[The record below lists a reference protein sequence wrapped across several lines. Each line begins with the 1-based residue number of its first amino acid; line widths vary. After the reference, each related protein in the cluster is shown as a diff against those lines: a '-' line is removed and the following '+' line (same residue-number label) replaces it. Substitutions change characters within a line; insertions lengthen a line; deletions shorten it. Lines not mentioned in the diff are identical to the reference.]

1 MDHIADAIL
10 SHLFTSLKLTAAQ
23 IFILI
28 GPGLI
33 LASIMNLAAKNV
45 AVNAAR
51 VMGLRAYLGTFG
63 WLGTAVHE
71 LGHAAFCLVF
81 MHKITDMRLF
91 DPDPA
96 TGTLGY
102 VSHSYNRKSFY
113 QNAGNFFIG
122 IGPILL
128 GTVVIYGAARFLISD
143 AFFTPFKNLSISAEN
158 FQSVNSVRALLINI
172 YGSFKVFIFTLFTVE
187 NLKRWQFYLFIYIL
201 FCVGSSITLSR
212 PDIEGSAMGFGVFFG
227 VLLIIN
233 IVALFFGGL
242 TMRYFVWVT
251 RYYSVFY
258 AVMVF
263 AILMNGLLL
272 IPLYLLRGGRL
283 VQKRL

>member
-1 MDHIADAIL
+1 MENIAGAIL
-10 SHLFTSLKLTAAQ
+10 THFLTSLKLTAAQ

-33 LASIMNLAAKNV
+33 LACIMNLIAKNV
-45 AVNAAR
+45 ALSAAR
-51 VMGLRAYLGTFG
+51 VMGPRAYLGAFG
-63 WLGTAVHE
+63 WLGTSVHE
-71 LGHAAFCLVF
+71 LGHAVFCLVF
-81 MHKITDMRLF
+81 MHKITDMKLF

-128 GTVVIYGAARFLISD
+128 GTVVIYGAARFLISET
-143 AFFTPFKNLSISAEN
+143 FFLPFRNLAISAES
-158 FQSVNSVRALLINI
+158 FQSMNSMQTLLINI
-172 YGSFKVFIFTLFTVE
+172 YESFKTLMLNLFTVE
-187 NLKRWQFYLFIYIL
+187 NLKRWQFYVFVYIL

-227 VLLIIN
+227 VLLLVN
-233 IVALFFGGL
+233 IAALFFGGL
-242 TMRYFVWVT
+242 AMRYFVQVT
-251 RYYSVFY
+251 QYYSVFY

-272 IPLYLLRGGRL
+272 VPLVLMRGGRIVKKSL
-283 VQKRL
+283 